1 MALQRPAN
9 TEKGLQGSESNEGQC
24 KAARHAGAGLLVW
37 IRKNSFHLQVQDL
50 ETQRENYS
58 RTKVQHGSEAEISH
72 LNTLLMY
79 SML

>member
-24 KAARHAGAGLLVW
+24 KAARHAGAGLPVW